1 MIPNRL
7 LRLVLMVSLVKLI
20 GAAFWPVSGE
30 EALLWANVQ
39 SGAPLAQADAISAFI
54 ARLMVDTGPLQLL
67 MLRLPGILASTVVL
81 LPLVALTKM
90 LGRNWKVA
98 CSTWLVL
105 QFLPGVLLGSF
116 GWNREALLLL
126 VWVSAAAAGMAG
138 ARGSRSGATL
148 LGWISGLSFLIHPL
162 APLCAACSL
171 AWPMEK
177 DGSTPAAPRWRVLQ
191 GLLPAVLLVGLINGE
206 ASLGRVLHFSSSL
219 GIGLDISALG
229 LFTID
234 ALMWTGFAFLFL
246 IMRSWSELRRKQ
258 VQGALTLRLAAV
270 APLIVLSYLGCQ
282 GPLDGRLALGPLIVA
297 FLPGLLSPDLPTS
310 LRRKL
315 TRVSGTVALG
325 LMGIAL
331 AATWIPALGVPLAEL
346 APKCI
351 ERSPAARPTTRAMLA
366 DLKTR
371 VPQGTSI
378 AGNDPLQAAMFSFLE
393 PYFGPPIDIEWTHP
407 LPAMVLLLLDR
418 PDYLPATTGPYSTAE
433 MLPSVRVKIQGRED
447 QVLVIALARDPQSTS
462 PEL

>member
-1 MIPNRL
+1 MIQNRL
-7 LRLVLMVSLVKLI
+7 LRLVLLVSLIKLI

-30 EALLWANVQ
+30 EALLWADGQ
-39 SGAPLAQADAISAFI
+39 SGAPLAQADAFSAFI
-54 ARLMVDTGPLQLL
+54 ARLVEGTGPLQLL
-67 MLRLPGILASTVVL
+67 LLRLPGILATTIVL
-81 LPLVALTKM
+81 LPLVALAKM
-90 LGRNWKVA
+90 LGRNWHAA

-105 QFLPGVLLGSF
+105 QFLPGVLLGSL

-138 ARGSRSGATL
+138 ARGSKSGATL

-191 GLLPAVLLVGLINGE
+191 GLLPAVLLVGLIDGE

-229 LFTID
+229 FFAID
-234 ALMWTGFAFLFL
+234 GLLWTGFAFLFL

-270 APLIVLSYLGCQ
+270 APLIVLFYLGCQ

-297 FLPGLLSPDLPTS
+297 FLPGLLSPDLPAR

-315 TRVSGTVALG
+315 AQVSGAVAVG

-371 VPQGTSI
+371 VPEGTSI
-378 AGNDPLQAAMFSFLE
+378 AGHDPLQGAMFSFLE
-393 PYFGPPIDIEWTHP
+393 PYFGPPIDFERTRP
-407 LPAMVLLLLDR
+407 LPATVLLFLDR

-433 MLPSVRVKIQGRED
+433 MLPSLRVKVQGYED
-447 QVLVIALARDPQSTS
+447 QVLWIALARDPQLTS
-462 PEL
+462 PEP